1 MKRKEGGR
9 GLISVEDCVR
19 LEEKGLFEY
28 VNGSEEWMLKEVV
41 GMPWVL
47 RKQVESRDEYR
58 KRVETE
64 RREDL
69 DGKVMHGRFFREIK
83 EVADERSW
91 QWVSGGYMAKSTERY
106 IFAAQELALGTR
118 WAKNTRFKAEP
129 MYRVCGKQL
138 ETVSHLASGCGE
150 LVNKKYIRRH
160 NRMGVRIQG
169 SYVGSIG

>member
-41 GMPWVL
+41 GMSWVL

-69 DGKVMHGRFFREIK
+69 DEKVLHGRFFGR
-83 EVADERSW
+83 
-91 QWVSGGYMAKSTERY
+91 
-106 IFAAQELALGTR
+106 
-118 WAKNTRFKAEP
+118 
-129 MYRVCGKQL
+129 
-138 ETVSHLASGCGE
+138 
-150 LVNKKYIRRH
+150 
-160 NRMGVRIQG
+160 
-169 SYVGSIG
+169 